1 MRSARLVRKTRLL
14 EPFLDKNDHFTKTGS
29 TNIGKTKNRRR
40 FVQACVGMTSL
51 SCLMAG
57 WCTQR

>member
-1 MRSARLVRKTRLL
+1 MHALSAFGAKNSLF
-14 EPFLDKNDHFTKTGS
+14 EKNDHFTKTGS